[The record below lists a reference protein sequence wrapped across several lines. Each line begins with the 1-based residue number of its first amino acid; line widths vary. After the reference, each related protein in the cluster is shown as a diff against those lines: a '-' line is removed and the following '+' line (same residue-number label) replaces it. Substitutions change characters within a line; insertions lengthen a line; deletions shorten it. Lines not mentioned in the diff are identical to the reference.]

1 MKKYIIFTIVLL
13 YLNISISGQSADPP
27 KIPDGYCSNFTL
39 KLAYF
44 FGTLDLID
52 AMPPI
57 PDEIIEYKD
66 LVYKEIHERSLKL
79 DIYHLKELTEIKPV
93 LVFIHGGA
101 WKKGNK
107 KDYRRYLVDYAKK
120 GYVSVTVQYS
130 LANEAKFPAALND
143 INCAIRWIKANS
155 EKYFMNP
162 NKIAVI
168 GGSAGGHLAMMLG
181 YSQDTS
187 NFENDCLDNNF
198 NSSVQAIVNIYG
210 PSDLTTEYAQ
220 NQSSVQ
226 YFLGKKYIEDK
237 NIYSYSSPI
246 SYLTPDDPPTLIFHG
261 TLDELVP
268 ISQSD
273 SLKNR
278 LDRVG
283 IAAEYHRLEGWPHTM
298 DLGVEVNEYCQ
309 YYMDR
314 FFERYIP
321 YTNSGESKK
330 K

>member
-1 MKKYIIFTIVLL
+1 MKIQILFTFAFLL
-13 YLNISISGQSADPP
+13 LNISTNGQVNDPP
-27 KIPDGYCSNFTL
+27 EKPDGYCSNFTL
-39 KLAYF
+39 KIAYF

-66 LVYKEIHERSLKL
+66 LVYKEVQERSLKL
-79 DIYHLKELTEIKPV
+79 DIYHLKKIKKAKPV

-107 KDYRRYLVDYAKK
+107 KDYRRYLVDYAMQ
-120 GYVSVTVQYS
+120 GYVTITVQYS
-130 LANEAKFPAALND
+130 LSNEAKFPAALND
-143 INCAIRWIKANS
+143 VNCAIQWIKVNS
-155 EKYFMNP
+155 EKYFIDP

-181 YSQDTS
+181 YSQGS
-187 NFENDCLDNNF
+187 PKFENDCLDNKY

-220 NQSSVQ
+220 SQSSVE

-237 NIYSYSSPI
+237 DIYKDASPI
-246 SYLTPDDPPTLIFHG
+246 SYLSPDDPPTLIFHG

-278 LDRVG
+278 LDRIG
-283 IAAEYHRLEGWPHTM
+283 ITAEYHRLEGWPHTM
-298 DLGVEVNEYCQ
+298 DLNVEVNEYCQ
-309 YYMDR
+309 YYMSR
-314 FFERYIP
+314 FFEKYVP
-321 YTNSGESKK
+321 LND
-330 K
+330 

>member
-1 MKKYIIFTIVLL
+1 MRRFLVIILIVILPTFLFGQEELL
-13 YLNISISGQSADPP
+13 E
-27 KIPDGYCSNFTL
+27 KPDGYCSNFTL

-66 LVYKEIHERSLKL
+66 LIYKEVKDGKLKL
-79 DIYHLKELTEIKPV
+79 DIYHLKKIKKVKPV
-93 LVFIHGGA
+93 LVFIHGGS
-101 WKKGNK
+101 WKKGKK

-120 GYVSVTVQYS
+120 GYVTATIQYR
-130 LANEAKFPAALND
+130 LANEAKFPAPLND
-143 INCAIRWIKANS
+143 VKCAIKWIKSNAD
-155 EKYFMNP
+155 KYFINP
-162 NKIAVI
+162 DKIAVI

-181 YSQDTS
+181 YSQGSPKFDD
-187 NFENDCLDNNF
+187 ECPDNKD

-220 NQSSVQ
+220 TQPSVQ

-237 NIYSYSSPI
+237 NIYSDASPI

-261 TLDELVP
+261 SLDELVP
-268 ISQSD
+268 ISQAD
-273 SLKNR
+273 SLKSR

-298 DLGVEVNEYCQ
+298 DLNVEVNEYCQ
-309 YYMDR
+309 YYMDL
-314 FFERYIP
+314 FFEKYVP
-321 YTNSGESKK
+321 FND
-330 K
+330 